1 MVFYPACFPHKIQ
14 RRFCDQK
21 QRFPGGFSSG
31 FSGGVFIVN
40 LTISDYSHFDY
51 TPLIVKMTTPIF
63 DRWSVSFSPSDF
75 FHHFRRSLATP
86 SLLLKKLWGKL
97 AAAGSV
103 PALLKKIWDQRN
115 FHFQKSFVR
124 SLDNVRYQRYI
135 VIVN

>member
-21 QRFPGGFSSG
+21 QRFPGSFSSG

-51 TPLIVKMTTPIF
+51 TPLVVKMTTPIF
-63 DRWSVSFSPSDF
+63 DRWSVGFSPSDF
-75 FHHFRRSLATP
+75 FHPFRRSLATP
-86 SLLLKKLWGKL
+86 SLLLKNFWEKL

-103 PALLKKIWDQRN
+103 PALLKKILGSAE
-115 FHFQKSFVR
+115 FSLSKKFCQKS
-124 SLDNVRYQRYI
+124 
-135 VIVN
+135 